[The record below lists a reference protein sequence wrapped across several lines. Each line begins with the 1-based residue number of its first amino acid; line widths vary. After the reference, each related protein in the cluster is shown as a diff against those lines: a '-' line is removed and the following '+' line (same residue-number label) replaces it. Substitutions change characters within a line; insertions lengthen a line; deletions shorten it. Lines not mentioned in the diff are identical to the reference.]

1 VATGSRGRGLAH
13 RAAAGEQ
20 ETGEQEAGTA
30 VPGGGRGRERR
41 VASGE
46 LRRRE
51 GQRVVGR
58 KKMEKETKKGKR
70 RNILRICYFAVFFAY
85 LFCTMYFRSL

>member
-1 VATGSRGRGLAH
+1 
-13 RAAAGEQ
+13 
-20 ETGEQEAGTA
+20 
-30 VPGGGRGRERR
+30 

-58 KKMEKETKKGKR
+58 KKMEKEKKKR
-70 RNILRICYFAVFFAY
+70 KKEGIFLEYTILQFLLRI
-85 LFCTMYFRSL
+85 